1 MAERIWVV
9 LRHAKA
15 ESEGPDGRDFS
26 RRLTADGER
35 DAAAA
40 ADWLAG
46 KVGAQPVRLI
56 SSPAQRALST
66 AQIVNS
72 KVAGT
77 LITDPRIYEATPG
90 TLLEVLND
98 HDGDGIAVL
107 IGHNPGLEQLVALLC
122 EGRTGEFRGMT
133 TAGIAWV
140 EVPKG
145 EVEPGQGSLKAFWWP

>member
-1 MAERIWVV
+1 MAERIWVI

-35 DAAAA
+35 DATAAA
-40 ADWLAG
+40 AWLTD
-46 KVGAQPVRLI
+46 KVGAQAVRVV

-66 AQIVNS
+66 AQLVS
-72 KVAGT
+72 AAVGGS
-77 LITDPRIYEATPG
+77 LITDPRVYEATPG
-90 TLLEVLND
+90 ALLEVLND
-98 HDGDGIAVL
+98 HAGDGISVL
-107 IGHNPGLEQLVALLC
+107 VGHNPGLEQLVALLC

>member
-1 MAERIWVV
+1 MAERIWVI

-35 DAAAA
+35 DAGAAA
-40 ADWLAG
+40 AWLADKIG
-46 KVGAQPVRLI
+46 SQGVRVI

-66 AQIVNS
+66 AQLVSDRIKGS
-72 KVAGT
+72 

-98 HDGDGIAVL
+98 HTTDGVAVL
-107 IGHNPGLEQLVALLC
+107 VGHNPGLEQLVALLC

-133 TAGIAWV
+133 TAGVAWI
-140 EVPKG
+140 ELPKG
-145 EVEPGQGSLKAFWWP
+145 EVEPGQGSLKAFWWS

>member
-15 ESEGPDGRDFS
+15 EAEGPDGRDFS
-26 RRLTADGER
+26 RRLSSDGER

-40 ADWLAG
+40 AAWLAA
-46 KVGAQPVRLI
+46 KVGQQPVRLI

-66 AQIVNS
+66 AQIVQTALGAS
-72 KVAGT
+72 

-90 TLLEVLND
+90 TLLDVLND
-98 HDGDGIAVL
+98 HDADGIAVL
-107 IGHNPGLEQLVALLC
+107 VGHNPGLEQLVALLC